1 MANGSSQS
9 PKSKEIIRNVILA
22 VINTVLNDPSI
33 PIKTRTSLMASMPV
47 INMYINQFLN
57 SLSDSQAD
65 ELLARLRVLI
75 ENIYN
80 QLTRYE

>member
-1 MANGSSQS
+1 MVSGSLRL

-33 PIKTRTSLMASMPV
+33 PVKTRTALMASMPI